1 MNEELRL
8 NKVDEI
14 KSFLIEEKNRN
25 ELMSKKH
32 KKVWIRILNYV
43 DHLLILIY
51 TIIGCFLISAFASLV
66 GIPMGITTSAIGLK
80 TFVITAVIKK
90 YKSINKTKKRNIKR

>member
-51 TIIGCFLISAFASLV
+51 TITGCFLISAFASLV

-90 YKSINKTKKRNIKR
+90 YNQNK